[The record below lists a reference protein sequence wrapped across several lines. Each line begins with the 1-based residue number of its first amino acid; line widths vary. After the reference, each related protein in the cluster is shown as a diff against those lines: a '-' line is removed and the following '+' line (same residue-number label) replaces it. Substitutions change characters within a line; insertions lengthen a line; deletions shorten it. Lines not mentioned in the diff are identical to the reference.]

1 MVEELDLTDQDVSV
15 IAAMID
21 SEFRSLVPDWTPR
34 GAINN
39 DGFDGDT
46 ITEISVSVP
55 QGESS
60 PTAHEASQPGPLVLE
75 RLPSGRKYWSDSPKA
90 SGGLSPPLKLGP
102 SHLMSADST
111 ASGET
116 WSEITS
122 QSPFSHKDIS
132 ISHEASPLRHVEYD
146 YDHEEDAKSKHEPAS
161 APSDLRSN
169 EFEPPPSEE
178 SPSPS
183 GSEGG
188 DIKSIVKKLD
198 TVLDEQL
205 KELNELK
212 QKHRVAVSDLLKDLP
227 QEAHQRIISMCNAK
241 INGTN

>member
-34 GAINN
+34 GATNN
-39 DGFDGDT
+39 DGFDVET
-46 ITEISVSVP
+46 ITQISVSIP

-60 PTAHEASQPGPLVLE
+60 PTGHEVSQPGPLVLE

-90 SGGLSPPLKLGP
+90 SGCLSPPLKLGP

-116 WSEITS
+116 WSEVTS

-146 YDHEEDAKSKHEPAS
+146 SDHEEDEQSKHEPVS
-161 APSDLRSN
+161 EPSDLQSS
-169 EFEPPPSEE
+169 EPSFPRLEKVHPRVEVKGETSRAL
-178 SPSPS
+178 SRN
-183 GSEGG
+183 
-188 DIKSIVKKLD
+188 SILYW
-198 TVLDEQL
+198 
-205 KELNELK
+205 
-212 QKHRVAVSDLLKDLP
+212 
-227 QEAHQRIISMCNAK
+227 
-241 INGTN
+241 TNS